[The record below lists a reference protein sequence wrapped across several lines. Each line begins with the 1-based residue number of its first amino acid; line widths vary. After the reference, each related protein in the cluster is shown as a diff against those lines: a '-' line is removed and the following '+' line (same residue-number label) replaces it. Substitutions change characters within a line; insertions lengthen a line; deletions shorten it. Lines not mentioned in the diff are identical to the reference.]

1 MFDMGPIFS
10 ESGDAIFGLVAF
22 FVLNII
28 INLFLINKIF
38 EERRRNRHLARNKSD
53 PQQTI
58 KDFLDEQHSK
68 TRSHNRSLS
77 DTVKLEKAVVSLRAA
92 YMKIESKALAY
103 KVNSPS
109 YWQYLN
115 EQIPKLIKAALPQ
128 MLHKDTEIKEL
139 QNKINLLKDKI
150 SLIPAKDNTSGVN
163 EKKAKVIHLLDNI
176 AQQHVHGGGDR
187 ARLKKQVQKIEHL
200 VHLFEDPKLRKQYT
214 LQKRQRSYLKKSQK
228 HLNSLHDSYVINEA
242 NIHSMEQSL
251 ASAKNVDAME
261 HELKRFKS
269 ENSKLNV
276 HVEHLKKELKA
287 FQSRLGNQDTP
298 TLFIE
303 NNSSKKPADRDMHD
317 LSDEILQANE
327 KEIDRLR
334 DVINNQRSSI
344 LQMEESL
351 QHLEQLTVSENSVQK
366 SEIDKLKRCIQ
377 ESEIC
382 ISMLEKEL
390 EDLKNDLHN
399 IRANREEHGITLAE
413 TSQLDDELNSIKTE
427 LEKAVDK
434 NQRSDALLDF
444 VKEALQ
450 ASSLEDI
457 SLLIYEN
464 ITSLNYMPSIIV
476 KGPERNLELAP
487 QNSVSVRDKVLIN
500 NMQINEIN
508 PGNNGQL
515 SFRFLNIAGM
525 VRPAAGEELHGDD
538 QTHIVEIMQISDRII
553 NYLATNVK
561 VKTSA
566 KSLDTTANLIKQTS
580 FEMDKMLEEYAK
592 KTKKLVSGN
601 FSQLQDMARAKG
613 LGATHIAS
621 FNAVEQETLRQLEA
635 ENTLRLK
642 LRKQFLTLL
651 NQMENGG

>member
-38 EERRRNRHLARNKSD
+38 EERRRNRHLTRNKSD

-77 DTVKLEKAVVSLRAA
+77 DNVKLEKAVISLRAA
-92 YMKIESKALAY
+92 YMKIESKALTY

-200 VHLFEDPKLRKQYT
+200 VNLFEDPKLRKQYT

-303 NNSSKKPADRDMHD
+303 NNSGKKPADRDMHD

-344 LQMEESL
+344 MQMEESL

-390 EDLKNDLHN
+390 EDLKNDLNN

-413 TSQLDDELNSIKTE
+413 TNQLDDELNSIKTE